1 MKQSIIDLIDRG
13 WGCDVMDSSGGRGG
27 ASAGATLHGRAGDA
41 AEQNKI
47 SGTSDATEAP
57 IKPIN
62 CIAGSGASWG

>member
-1 MKQSIIDLIDRG
+1 M
-13 WGCDVMDSSGGRGG
+13 GGGG
-27 ASAGATLHGRAGDA
+27 AKAGATLRGRGRAGDA
-41 AEQNKI
+41 AERNKI

>member
-1 MKQSIIDLIDRG
+1 MG
-13 WGCDVMDSSGGRGG
+13 WGG
-27 ASAGATLHGRAGDA
+27 AGAGATLRGRAGDA
-41 AEQNKI
+41 AERNKI

>member
-1 MKQSIIDLIDRG
+1 MKQSIIDLMDRG
-13 WGCDVMDSSGGRGG
+13 RGCDVMDSSRGG
-27 ASAGATLHGRAGDA
+27 ASAGATLYGRADDA